1 MPRIYQWSL
10 SIQRQLGSGFLVD
23 AAYVANVQ
31 NFVFLN
37 IDGNV
42 PLPGSDPTGKL
53 SLQQRRPYYAVSPD
67 LAGFTNRINA
77 GLGRYNSMQL
87 KIEKRFGSGFSFQ
100 SAYTVSKTMSTG
112 TESPANPFNYM
123 VKSLAGNDVPQRL
136 VFSYVYELPF
146 GHGKRFGSNWH
157 RALDAAFGG
166 WQISGITNYQAGFPF
181 TPTITSNLD
190 NGEGN
195 QPNRIC
201 DGRLSNR
208 TIARWFDT
216 SCFVASP
223 VNVFGNSGYNILRGP
238 ALRDWD
244 MTFGK
249 NFSIRENMRLQFRG
263 DFLNIFNQVVFA
275 TPNAQVD
282 TAGAG
287 TISGTLSGTYPR
299 RIQFG
304 LKLYF

>member
-1 MPRIYQWSL
+1 
-10 SIQRQLGSGFLVD
+10 
-23 AAYVANVQ
+23 
-31 NFVFLN
+31 
-37 IDGNV
+37 
-42 PLPGSDPTGKL
+42 
-53 SLQQRRPYYAVSPD
+53 
-67 LAGFTNRINA
+67 
-77 GLGRYNSMQL
+77 MQL

-100 SAYTVSKTMSTG
+100 SAYTVSKTMTTG
-112 TESPANPFNYM
+112 SQGPANPFNYM
-123 VKSLAGNDVPQRL
+123 VSSQAGNDVPQRL

-146 GHGKRFGSNWH
+146 GHGKPFGSSWNGPI
-157 RALDAAFGG
+157 DAFLGG
-166 WQISGITNYQAGFPF
+166 WQVSGVTNYQAGFPF

-201 DGRLSNR
+201 DGRLDNR
-208 TIARWFDT
+208 SINQWFNT
-216 SCFVASP
+216 NCFVASP
-223 VNVFGNSGYNILRGP
+223 VNVFGNSGYNVLRGP

-249 NFSIRENMRLQFRG
+249 SFKIRENMRLQFRG

-275 TPNAQVD
+275 TPNVQVD

-287 TISGTLSGTYPR
+287 TISGTLGGTYPR

-304 LKLYF
+304 FKLYF